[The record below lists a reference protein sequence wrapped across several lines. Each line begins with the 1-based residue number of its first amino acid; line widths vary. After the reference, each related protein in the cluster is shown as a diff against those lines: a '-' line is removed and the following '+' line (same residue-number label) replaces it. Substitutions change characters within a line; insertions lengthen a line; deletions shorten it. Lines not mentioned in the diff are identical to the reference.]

1 MPGSSFNGAIVV
13 STRNKTPKTGR
24 VFRGI
29 VVVCCLALGARIVI
43 GQPTTGQPGKKPET
57 KVAPLTAETVKSRL
71 DALEKNDKIK
81 EPEKKIIKSRYDKAL
96 DLINAA
102 AGHEKS
108 RIELEQFQKSASQLE
123 SEANAELRK
132 PLPAPKVPDVG
143 ELDLKQLETRQ
154 KAAKALKESADNKLK
169 KWTADLKN
177 RRTRREA
184 NPKRLSEA
192 KEELKKAQADLKAEP
207 PSNESAETVPSL
219 RFLQRAQVDS
229 LQKEVKALEAE
240 LPIFNETDKTVELLV
255 KAAQH
260 EVQRAENLTKYWD
273 QKVEEHRGSEAR
285 EQAKLASTA
294 VQNLTN
300 AKMPAPLVEFAKQN
314 LIFARQRT
322 GETGTIVQLRKVM
335 LDLNE
340 ATAELKKLEAD
351 RTDLEEKL
359 KIPDIESDIGP
370 LLVMRRRSL
379 PNVNSYR
386 RRINERSSSLSQL
399 RFKYLNAQKMKN
411 QVKDVAESVRKTIAR
426 DTSMDSATRTRAE
439 AALQSLITSREKILD
454 SLLNDYRTLLKQSTD
469 LTTLDRRLIDVATKF
484 HQLIDKHIL
493 WIPTTGPLKMR
504 HIEDAGEAVTWLL
517 DLKQWQ
523 DTGEKLLDTLFAHA
537 LPSTIA
543 VFLLAL
549 VLFRQPTMKRRLME
563 IGEESKRGF
572 TQPYMLTIKA
582 LMLTVILAVI
592 WPAILWFLG
601 RQLELY
607 AETIFAES
615 VGTAL
620 TVLAAALFT
629 FEFFRRVL
637 RRNGLAESH
646 FRWKGI
652 RLKQLR
658 RNLRW
663 FMLASL
669 PALFLYALIN
679 EFGNPDHIA
688 SLGRL
693 VLIGLLLVV
702 SGFLAMVLRNPQV
715 KLPFSDA
722 LGIEHSVAAKTASI
736 WQVAAYLVVV
746 LFPVALA
753 IAAFA
758 GYQYTAAFLAWK
770 FLCTAWL
777 GLVLLTCHALAM
789 RWLYHARGKLAIE
802 QVQAA
807 AAEKKAA
814 EEQAAAEQALAE
826 QATAEEIPDPDEPL
840 RDVSGQVL
848 PQDSANGSAL
858 TPPGAPIPVTSTT
871 PTPNTAAATETAP
884 KPPVTDLAVINAQ
897 TRRLLQIAVGCG
909 AVIGMWMIWLDVLP
923 ALKFLDYPLWSTSVE
938 TTRMVTAADKTTVPQ
953 TIVVLKAFTLGK
965 LILTV
970 AIVAVVFVAAAN
982 LPGLLEVAIL
992 QKLPIDSGARY
1003 AVTALARYSI
1013 YAAGT
1018 IAAFNQMGLSWSK
1031 VQWLIAALS
1040 VGLGFGLQEIV
1051 ANFVSGVILL
1061 FERPLRVGDIV
1072 TVGDVSGSVT
1082 RIQIRATTIRDWDR
1096 KEYIVPNKELV
1107 TGKLMNWTLSDTI
1120 NRIVIN
1126 VGVDYG
1132 TDGDQVREILLAV
1145 ADDHPEILKDPP
1157 PLASFEGFGDSS
1169 LNFVLRC
1176 FLPELAKRILTIH
1189 QLHSEIQK
1197 RLADAGIGI
1206 PFPQRDLHIVSDA
1219 TRSNGETA
1227 DARKEESITP

>member
-1 MPGSSFNGAIVV
+1 M
-13 STRNKTPKTGR
+13 STRNQTLKTGM

-29 VVVCCLALGARIVI
+29 IFAGCLALVSALAGA
-43 GQPTTGQPGKKPET
+43 QPSSKQPDKKPAT

-71 DALEKNDKIK
+71 TALEKNASIK
-81 EPEKKIIKSRYDKAL
+81 EPEKKIIKSRYEKAQE
-96 DLINAA
+96 LINTA
-102 AGHEKS
+102 AGFVKS
-108 RIELEQFQKSASQLE
+108 NAELEKFKSSVSQFEA
-123 SEANAELRK
+123 EANAELRK
-132 PLPAPKVPDVG
+132 PLAAPKVPDVD

-154 KAAKALKESADNKLK
+154 AAAKAMKDAAEKKLAQ
-169 KWTADLKN
+169 WTTEQKT
-177 RRTRREA
+177 RQTRREA

-192 KEELKKAQADLKAEP
+192 KLELKKAQADLKAEP
-207 PSNESAETVPSL
+207 PSNETVETVPAL
-219 RFLQRAQVDS
+219 RFLQRAQVDA

-240 LPIFNETDKTVELLV
+240 LPILNETDKTVELLV

-285 EQAKLASTA
+285 EQAKMAGTA

-300 AKMPAPLVEFAKQN
+300 AKMPAALIEVAKQN

-322 GETGTIVQLRKVM
+322 GDSGTIVQLRKVM
-335 LDLNE
+335 HDLNE
-340 ATAELKKLEAD
+340 AAAELKRLEAD
-351 RTDLEEKL
+351 RADLDEKL

-379 PNVNSYR
+379 PNVNAYK
-386 RRINERSSSLSQL
+386 RRINDRTEGLSQL
-399 RFKYLNAQKMKN
+399 RLKFLNAQKMKN
-411 QVKDVAESVRKTIAR
+411 QVKDVAASVRKKLAQDR
-426 DTSMDSATRTRAE
+426 AMDGATRTRAE
-439 AALQSLITSREKILD
+439 AALQNLIASREKILD
-454 SLLNDYRTLLKQSTD
+454 SLLNDYKTLLKQRTD
-469 LTTLDRRLIDVATKF
+469 LTALDRQLIDVSTKF

-493 WIPTTGPLKMR
+493 WIPTTGPLKIR

-517 DLKQWQ
+517 NLEQWQ
-523 DTGEKLLDTLFAHA
+523 KTGEKLQDALFAHPI
-537 LPSTIA
+537 PSTIA

-549 VLFRQPTMKRRLME
+549 VLFRQPTMKRRLTE

-572 TQPYMLTIKA
+572 TQPYRLTAQA
-582 LMLTVILAVI
+582 LLLTVILAAI
-592 WPAILWFLG
+592 WPAVFWFLG
-601 RQLELY
+601 RQLQLY
-607 AETIFAES
+607 ADTMFEES

-620 TVLAAALFT
+620 MVLAAALFT

-669 PALFLYALIN
+669 PALFLYVLIN
-679 EFGNPDHIA
+679 EFGNPDHVA

-693 VLIGLLLVV
+693 VLIGLLIVV
-702 SGFLAMVLRNPQV
+702 SGFLAIVLRNPQV

-722 LGIEHSVAAKTASI
+722 LGIEHSVAAKNASI
-736 WQVAAYLVVV
+736 WQVAAYLIVV

-753 IAAFA
+753 IMAFA
-758 GYQYTAAFLAWK
+758 GYQYTAAFMAWK

-814 EEQAAAEQALAE
+814 EEQAAAQQLLAE
-826 QATAEEIPDPDEPL
+826 QAAAEQNPGADEPP
-840 RDVSGQVL
+840 RDPSGQVV
-848 PQDSANGSAL
+848 PQDSINGSPL
-858 TPPGAPIPVTSTT
+858 TPPGAPIPATATT
-871 PTPNTAAATETAP
+871 PPPSAAAATEVAP
-884 KPPVTDLAVINAQ
+884 KPPATDLAVINAQ
-897 TRRLLQIAVGCG
+897 TRRILHIAIGTG
-909 AVIGMWMIWLDVLP
+909 AVIGMYMIWLDVLP

-938 TTRMVTAADKTTVPQ
+938 TTRMVTGADKTTVPQ

-1003 AVTALARYSI
+1003 AVTSLARYSI

-1051 ANFVSGVILL
+1051 ANFISGIILL

-1107 TGKLMNWTLSDTI
+1107 TGKLMNWTLSDTV
-1120 NRIVIN
+1120 NRIVVN

-1176 FLPELAKRILTIH
+1176 FLPELAKRLLTIH
-1189 QLHSEIQK
+1189 QLHTEIQK

-1219 TRSNGETA
+1219 TRTNGETA
-1227 DARKEESITP
+1227 DVRKEESITP